1 VRGIRRWWERE
12 FLRRERTASLA
23 LATVFALWLYLY
35 GGDATTDRLL
45 SGERTALYGA
55 LAAILGAL
63 LGFIITA
70 FSIIIGFSQD
80 GRFDVV
86 FRSRH
91 APDLW
96 AIFTSAIRAHAVAT
110 IAALIALVTDT
121 ETHHR
126 QWPIVFLVGAL
137 ILALFRL
144 ARVVWVIER
153 MVALLAPRTRES

>member
-1 VRGIRRWWERE
+1 VIRVRRWWERE
-12 FLRRERTASLA
+12 FLRRERTTAVV
-23 LATVFALWLYLY
+23 LATAFAFWLYVDD
-35 GGDATTDRLL
+35 GGAATDRLL

-86 FRSRH
+86 FKSKH

-110 IAALIALVTDT
+110 IAALVALVSDT

-126 QWPIVFLVGAL
+126 HWPIVVLTGAL
-137 ILALFRL
+137 ALALLRL

-153 MVALLAPRTRES
+153 MVALLAPRKA